1 MLEPSVRP
9 YAGVDLTQAFPEE
22 AKTNGGKLKECWSR
36 MMMGFSPSPY
46 FVTKDMLIVERA
58 VRGDRC
64 DEDNVFRWVNVVL
77 NLHGLDRYDPNL
89 PWVYKVREDGAIPTD
104 SFWYIDDGRPIA
116 NTAWEAW
123 KTGNKIVD
131 PRF

>member
-1 MLEPSVRP
+1 
-9 YAGVDLTQAFPEE
+9 
-22 AKTNGGKLKECWSR
+22 
-36 MMMGFSPSPY
+36 
-46 FVTKDMLIVERA
+46 MLIVERA

-89 PWVYKVREDGAIPTD
+89 PWVYKVREDGAIATD